1 MTDTPA
7 PEEEV
12 ILEPGDPG
20 YVPPE
25 GTEPVPPE
33 EGGPIVA
40 EAAPP
45 GQDLQHVRGPH
56 ESEAEFLAR
65 TRHIAVESTSPT
77 DIVPNTPQITMGT
90 PEMPA
95 GGLPQEVAEEPAP
108 EPIPQSQVGEPVPEE
123 PAP

>member
-20 YVPPE
+20 YQPPE
-25 GTEPVPPE
+25 GAEPVPPE

-45 GQDLQHVRGPH
+45 GQDLQHVRGPK

-65 TRHIAVESTSPT
+65 TRGVAVESTSPT
-77 DIVPNTPQITMGT
+77 DIVPNQPQITMGNQN
-90 PEMPA
+90 PEPE
-95 GGLPQEVAEEPAP
+95 PEPEPEPASP
-108 EPIPQSQVGEPVPEE
+108 DSGEKEPT
-123 PAP
+123 A